1 MFIRHLLSAAQTDD
15 YVSGLT
21 FDRAWATAAGLLAL
35 AGVVIGG
42 LALARYHRRVRNGGR
57 KGAIV
62 ALTAGLFAVVNGVLI
77 VATADGGPGS
87 GNGIVGGYAALVV
100 GLIAAA
106 LGGLVMA
113 RSRRTL
119 VRAEKAHLS

>member
-1 MFIRHLLSAAQTDD
+1 MSIRHLLVAAQTDD

-35 AGVVIGG
+35 AGAVLGG
-42 LALARYHRRVRNGGR
+42 LALARYNRPVGNGGR

-62 ALTAGLFAVVNGVLI
+62 ALAVGLFAVINGVLI
-77 VATADGGPGS
+77 VATADSGPGS
-87 GNGIVGGYAALVV
+87 GNGIIGGYAALVV

-106 LGGLVMA
+106 LGGLVVA
-113 RSRRTL
+113 RSRRT
-119 VRAEKAHLS
+119 VAPVEKARLS